1 MATIVPIARSSKTS
15 PETRTTMPTATRLLT
30 FVAASLWLAAP
41 VHAQHHQ
48 HQPYA
53 GQQSREIKAL
63 SDSEIRDLLTGAGMG
78 FAKSAELNRYPG
90 PTHALE
96 HAEAMRLTPEQKDK
110 LAELVKRHKAEARCL
125 GERVIAAER
134 ALDALFASRTA
145 SAESVD
151 RVVAEWGAATAR
163 LRAEHLKTHLETTA
177 LLTPA
182 QVERYVEV
190 RGYASASGERH
201 SH

>member
-1 MATIVPIARSSKTS
+1 MPIAIERFALILAFAFAL
-15 PETRTTMPTATRLLT
+15 P
-30 FVAASLWLAAP
+30 AA
-41 VHAQHHQ
+41 AQHHHHGQ
-48 HQPYA
+48 GTKGASPYA

-63 SDSEIRDLLTGAGMG
+63 SESDVKELREGAGMG

-110 LAELVKRHKAEARCL
+110 LAELVKRHRAEARRL

-134 ALDALFASRTA
+134 ELDALFASRTA
-145 SAESVD
+145 TAETVD
-151 RVVAEWGAATAR
+151 RVVAGWGAATAR

-190 RGYASASGERH
+190 RGYGGETRGHRH
-201 SH
+201 